1 MNTLLLL
8 SSVACSV
15 GSLGP
20 EGLGE
25 VGGQQQQQGGGKKT
39 GNKYSAKPT
48 ADTLKIMSEDR
59 QDLQ

>member
-25 VGGQQQQQGGGKKT
+25 VGGQQQGGGKKT